1 MAITTT
7 STRRIQKSSPTPA
20 PSEPTSIF
28 VVLNFSTDALTYKL
42 PGATKAGD
50 LVISNL
56 GKTTE
61 SGDTLHLKGWEARV
75 YRY

>member
-1 MAITTT
+1 
-7 STRRIQKSSPTPA
+7 
-20 PSEPTSIF
+20 
-28 VVLNFSTDALTYKL
+28 VLNFSTDAVTYTL
-42 PGATKAGD
+42 PGTIRAGE

-61 SGDTLHLKGWEARV
+61 QGEILHLKAWEARI